1 MKDRLTDL
9 ASFEAFSETIATCK
23 SPKLFLVDIKS
34 FKAITI
40 AYGDEGGD
48 FILRSFAQTLQTF
61 ALSNEMTLYRFF
73 DDKFILLQNTPFEL
87 SKMENLIFAL
97 LDTLKNLHYV
107 YHDQTICI
115 ESVIGISFD
124 HFNAL
129 EKAQKA
135 LSVAKGEEQPFVTY
149 SEFANTLLCESEE
162 AIEAVMKEAIEHEK
176 ITLHFQAVVDTE
188 NHPCYYEG
196 LLRLCDRQTLQ
207 SPKLFLKIAHE
218 RGLYDALFHSIVRK
232 ACQLTQS
239 AHRRIALNLSYEDLL
254 DAERLAFLKHRVD
267 PKNIWLEV
275 ECEGKTPCEALLQIL
290 RTLKKEGFTL
300 ILDNVKSAE
309 YLAYFTQDAID
320 YVKLHGRIMRDFAID
335 PNVQATCRAII
346 ALARRNGIKTIASQ
360 LNSRAACEIA
370 RTLGCDLFQ
379 GFIVEQPH
387 DIA

>member
-1 MKDRLTDL
+1 M
-9 ASFEAFSETIATCK
+9 
-23 SPKLFLVDIKS
+23 
-34 FKAITI
+34 
-40 AYGDEGGD
+40 
-48 FILRSFAQTLQTF
+48 
-61 ALSNEMTLYRFF
+61 
-73 DDKFILLQNTPFEL
+73 
-87 SKMENLIFAL
+87 
-97 LDTLKNLHYV
+97 
-107 YHDQTICI
+107 
-115 ESVIGISFD
+115 
-124 HFNAL
+124 NAVCTML
-129 EKAQKA
+129 
-135 LSVAKGEEQPFVTY
+135 
-149 SEFANTLLCESEE
+149 
-162 AIEAVMKEAIEHEK
+162 
-176 ITLHFQAVVDTE
+176 
-188 NHPCYYEG
+188 
-196 LLRLCDRQTLQ
+196 
-207 SPKLFLKIAHE
+207 
-218 RGLYDALFHSIVRK
+218 LFHSIVRK